1 MYQKKVHKTHIINHL
16 GIKYH
21 IRKEL
26 SQFTQIKCYYSIVDP
41 AIKQYSNTYNVII
54 TLFQLSFSFCL
65 PRPTH
70 REEQEEKES

>member
-1 MYQKKVHKTHIINHL
+1 MSNEHPVNNGILCTKKKVHKTLIINLL

-41 AIKQYSNTYNVII
+41 AIKQYSNYI
-54 TLFQLSFSFCL
+54 
-65 PRPTH
+65 
-70 REEQEEKES
+70 